1 MASHEPVLLE
11 AVLDSLV
18 TRPDG
23 RYLDGT
29 FGRGGH
35 SAGILNRL
43 SAAGRL
49 LALDKDIQAVD
60 HGKATLGN
68 DPRFQIEHGGFEHLG
83 DHARVWLRGTGAKLD
98 GILLDLGV
106 SSPQLDSAARG
117 FSFNRSGP
125 LDMRLD
131 TTRGPTLAQWL
142 AEVDERTL
150 ASVIREFGEE
160 RQATRIARSILEA
173 QAQGRLET
181 TADLAA
187 AVAAVKRGG
196 PRKRHPA
203 TRVFQALRIAI
214 NQELVALS
222 KGLEAAVEWLSP
234 GGRLCVISFHSLED
248 RIAKRFLRDASREA
262 AAYAGLPDVPPQAR
276 AKLKLCGRAV
286 RPSATE
292 VETNPRAR
300 SAILRVAERLSDA

>member
-60 HGKATLGN
+60 QGKATLAN
-68 DPRFQIEHGGFEHLG
+68 DPRFEIEHGGFEHLA
-83 DHARVWLRGTGAKLD
+83 DYARVWLHGTDDKLD

-106 SSPQLDSAARG
+106 SSPQLDSAERG
-117 FSFNRSGP
+117 FSFSRSGP

-142 AEVDERTL
+142 AEVDEQTL

-160 RQATRIARSILEA
+160 KQAARIARSILEA
-173 QAQGRLET
+173 RAQGKLNT
-181 TADLAA
+181 TTELAD
-187 AVAAVKRGG
+187 AVAAAKRRGQ
-196 PRKRHPA
+196 RKHHPA
-203 TRVFQALRIAI
+203 TRVFQALRIAL
-214 NQELVALS
+214 NEELSAL
-222 KGLEAAVEWLSP
+222 KKALDGAVECLSP

-248 RIAKRFLRDASREA
+248 RITKRFMRDASREA
-262 AAYAGLPDVPPQAR
+262 AAYAGLPDVPRHAR
-276 AKLKLCGRAV
+276 AKLKLCGRAI
-286 RPSATE
+286 RPTMAE
-292 VETNPRAR
+292 VEANPRAR
-300 SAILRVAERLSDA
+300 SAILRVAERLPNA